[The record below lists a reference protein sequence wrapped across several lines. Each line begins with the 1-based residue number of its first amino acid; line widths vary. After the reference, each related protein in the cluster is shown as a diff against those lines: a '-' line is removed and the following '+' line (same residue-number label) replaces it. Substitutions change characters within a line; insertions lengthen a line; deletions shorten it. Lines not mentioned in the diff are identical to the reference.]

1 MSDGDGTPTS
11 EGHAEQRF
19 TAASL
24 RAQTAA
30 ILQAWGMPESAAH
43 TTADLIVQTDLLGVE
58 SHGVSMLPQYE
69 AMHASGRLHLAATP
83 RVLRDGPATA
93 LLDGDAGL
101 GHAVSAQAM
110 QLAVD
115 KARAIGIALVGV
127 RNSHHFGAAGVYAR
141 IAQRQ
146 GLIGLVTSSAQG
158 ILLVPTRAAEPVL
171 GTNPIAFAAPVPEG
185 SHNAAFVLDMATT
198 TAAANRVKVKA
209 LRDQP
214 VPAGWVV
221 DGQGAPVTAPQAARS
236 QVFDAPDG
244 GLTPLGG
251 SSDGGSHKGYGLALL
266 AQVLGG
272 TLNGGS
278 FAPLHRRT
286 HGPGE
291 PANVGHSFIAID
303 PRFFGEPGAFEHE
316 LDAILDVLHATRP
329 ADPALP
335 VLVPGDPEAAQQAE
349 REQRGIPL
357 PHALARQIQD
367 IAERTG
373 TAGLLQPASAS
384 QPPGA
389 SA

>member
-1 MSDGDGTPTS
+1 MSAVES
-11 EGHAEQRF
+11 RF
-19 TAASL
+19 TAESL

-30 ILQAWGMPESAAH
+30 ILQAWGMPETAAH
-43 TTADLIVQTDLLGVE
+43 TTAALMVETDLLGVE
-58 SHGVSMLPQYE
+58 SHGISMLAQYE
-69 AMHASGRLHLAATP
+69 AMRDGGRLHLAASP

-115 KARAIGIALVGV
+115 KARALGIALVGV

-171 GTNPIAFAAPVPEG
+171 GTNPIAFAAPVSQG
-185 SHNAAFVLDMATT
+185 SHNNAFVLDMATT

-209 LRDQP
+209 LRSEP
-214 VPAGWVV
+214 VPSGWVV
-221 DGQGAPVTAPQAARS
+221 DGQSQPVTEPEAARA
-236 QVFDAPDG
+236 QVFDQPDG

-272 TLNGGS
+272 TLNGGA
-278 FAPLHRRT
+278 FAPLHRQS
-286 HGPGE
+286 HSPSD

-329 ADPALP
+329 ANPAEP
-335 VLVPGDPEAAQQAE
+335 VLVPGDPEAAQHAE
-349 REQRGIPL
+349 RARLGIPL
-357 PHALARQIQD
+357 PAPLLRQIRD
-367 IAERTG
+367 I
-373 TAGLLQPASAS
+373 TARAGVADLLQPAHE
-384 QPPGA
+384 GA
-389 SA
+389 PA

>member
-1 MSDGDGTPTS
+1 MSTGEIRLS
-11 EGHAEQRF
+11 AQV
-19 TAASL
+19 L
-24 RAQTAA
+24 RAQTTA
-30 ILQAWGMPESAAH
+30 ILQAWGMPQATAQ
-43 TTADLIVQTDLLGVE
+43 TTAGLMVETDLLGVE

-69 AMHASGRLHLAATP
+69 AMHTSGRLRLAGTP

-93 LLDGDAGL
+93 LLDGAASL

-158 ILLVPTRAAEPVL
+158 VLLVPTRAATPVL
-171 GTNPIAFAAPVPEG
+171 GTNPIAFAAPVPQG
-185 SHNAAFVLDMATT
+185 SRNHAFVLDMATT

-209 LRDQP
+209 LRDEP
-214 VPAGWVV
+214 VPSGWVV
-221 DGQGAPVTAPQAARS
+221 DALGQPVTAPEAARS
-236 QVFDAPDG
+236 QVFDQPDG

-272 TLNGGS
+272 TLNGGA
-278 FAPLHRRT
+278 FAALDNPRR
-286 HGPGE
+286 GPGD

-303 PRFFGEPGAFEHE
+303 PTFFGEPGDFEHQ
-316 LDAILDVLHATRP
+316 LDAILDALHATCP
-329 ADPALP
+329 ADPRYP
-335 VLVPGDPEAAQQAE
+335 VLVPGDPEAAQRAE
-349 REQRGIPL
+349 RERLGIPL
-357 PHALARQIQD
+357 PAALLHQIRGITAR
-367 IAERTG
+367 
-373 TAGLLQPASAS
+373 AGLPDLLQPHQEGVSI
-384 QPPGA
+384 
-389 SA
+389 

>member
-1 MSDGDGTPTS
+1 MST
-11 EGHAEQRF
+11 ERRF
-19 TAASL
+19 TAGSL

-30 ILQAWGMPESAAH
+30 ILQAWGMPEAAAQ
-43 TTADLIVQTDLLGVE
+43 TTAALMVETDLLGVE

-69 AMHASGRLHLAATP
+69 AMRASGRLHLAATP

-101 GHAVSAQAM
+101 GHVVSSQAM

-158 ILLVPTRAAEPVL
+158 ILLVPTRAADPVL
-171 GTNPIAFAAPVPEG
+171 GTNPIAFAAPVPKG
-185 SHNAAFVLDMATT
+185 SHNHAFVLDMATT

-209 LRDQP
+209 LRGEP
-214 VPAGWVV
+214 VPTGWVV
-221 DGQGAPVTAPQAARS
+221 DGQGAPLTAPETARA
-236 QVFDAPDG
+236 QVFDRPDG

-251 SSDGGSHKGYGLALL
+251 SADGGSHKGYGLALL

-272 TLNGGS
+272 TLNGGA
-278 FAPLHRRT
+278 FAPLHRQS
-286 HGPGE
+286 HGAGD

-303 PRFFGEPGAFEHE
+303 PTFFGEPGAFEHD

-335 VLVPGDPEAAQQAE
+335 VLVPGDPEAAQQAA
-349 REQRGIPL
+349 RQRLGIPL
-357 PHALARQIQD
+357 PDTLLHQLQALA
-367 IAERTG
+367 ER
-373 TAGLLQPASAS
+373 AGAADLLVPAADHA
-384 QPPGA
+384 GA
-389 SA
+389 PA

>member
-1 MSDGDGTPTS
+1 MSPVES
-11 EGHAEQRF
+11 RF
-19 TAASL
+19 TADSL
-24 RAQTAA
+24 RTQTAA
-30 ILQAWGMPESAAH
+30 ILQAWGMPEDVAH
-43 TTADLIVQTDLLGVE
+43 ITASLMVETDLWGVE
-58 SHGVSMLPQYE
+58 SHGVSMLPQYD
-69 AMHASGRLHLAATP
+69 AMRAHGRLKLAAKP

-93 LLDGDAGL
+93 LLDGGACL

-110 QLAVD
+110 QWAVD

-171 GTNPIAFAAPVPEG
+171 GTNPIAFAAPVPEN
-185 SHNAAFVLDMATT
+185 SRNQAFVLDIATT

-209 LRDQP
+209 MRGQP
-214 VPAGWVV
+214 LPSGWVV
-221 DGQGAPVTAPQAARS
+221 DGQGMPVTAPQAARA
-236 QVFDAPDG
+236 QVFDLPDG

-251 SSDGGSHKGYGLALL
+251 SSEGGSHKGYGLSLM

-272 TLNGGS
+272 TLNGGA
-278 FAPLHRRT
+278 FAPLHRRD
-286 HGPGE
+286 HGVGD

-303 PRFFGEPGAFEHE
+303 PRFFGEPGAFQND

-335 VLVPGDPEAAQQAE
+335 VLVPGDPEAAEQAD
-349 REQRGIPL
+349 RQRNGIPL
-357 PHALARQIQD
+357 PATLVEQIRD
-367 IAERTG
+367 IAARAG
-373 TAGLLQPASAS
+373 TSDLLQTAPTRRAAH
-384 QPPGA
+384 A
-389 SA
+389 

>member
-1 MSDGDGTPTS
+1 MS
-11 EGHAEQRF
+11 AEHRF
-19 TAASL
+19 SAERL

-30 ILQAWGMPESAAH
+30 ILQAWGMPEVTAR
-43 TTADLIVQTDLLGVE
+43 TTAALMLETDLLGVE

-69 AMHASGRLHLAATP
+69 TMRASGRLNLAATP

-146 GLIGLVTSSAQG
+146 GLIALVTSSAQG

-171 GTNPIAFAAPVPEG
+171 GTNPIAFAAPVPKG
-185 SHNAAFVLDMATT
+185 SHNHAFVLDMATT

-209 LRDQP
+209 LRDEP
-214 VPAGWVV
+214 VPTGWVV
-221 DGQGAPVTAPQAARS
+221 DGQGQPVTAPEAARA
-236 QVFDAPDG
+236 QVFDQPDG

-251 SSDGGSHKGYGLALL
+251 SSEGGSHKGYGLALL

-278 FAPLHRRT
+278 FAPLHRQT
-286 HGPGE
+286 HGAGD

-303 PRFFGEPGAFEHE
+303 PSFFGEPGAFQHD

-329 ADPALP
+329 ADASRP

-349 REQRGIPL
+349 RERQGIPL
-357 PHALARQIQD
+357 PPSLLRQIRE
-367 IAERTG
+367 I
-373 TAGLLQPASAS
+373 TARAGVADGLDPAHAGG
-384 QPPGA
+384 PA
-389 SA
+389 

>member
-1 MSDGDGTPTS
+1 MSTVES
-11 EGHAEQRF
+11 RF
-19 TAASL
+19 TAESL

-30 ILQAWGMPESAAH
+30 ILQAWGMPEATAR
-43 TTADLIVQTDLLGVE
+43 TTAALMVETDLLGVE
-58 SHGVSMLPQYE
+58 SHGISMLAQYE
-69 AMHASGRLHLAATP
+69 AMRASGRLHLAANP

-115 KARAIGIALVGV
+115 KARALGIALVGV

-146 GLIGLVTSSAQG
+146 SLIGLVTSSAQG

-171 GTNPIAFAAPVPEG
+171 GTNPIAFAAPVPKG
-185 SHNAAFVLDMATT
+185 SHNNAFVLDMATT

-209 LRDQP
+209 LRGNP
-214 VPAGWVV
+214 VPPGWVV
-221 DGQGAPVTAPQAARS
+221 DGKGRPVTEPEAARA
-236 QVFDAPDG
+236 QVFDRPDG

-251 SSDGGSHKGYGLALL
+251 GSDGGSHKGYGLALL

-272 TLNGGS
+272 TLNGGA
-278 FAPLHRRT
+278 FAPQHRQS
-286 HGPGE
+286 HGPNE

-303 PRFFGEPGAFEHE
+303 PRFFGEPGTFENE

-329 ADPALP
+329 AHPAQP
-335 VLVPGDPEAAQQAE
+335 VLVPGDPEAAQQTE
-349 REQRGIPL
+349 RARLGIPL
-357 PHALARQIQD
+357 PAP
-367 IAERTG
+367 
-373 TAGLLQPASAS
+373 LLQQIRDITTRAGVADLLLTA
-384 QPPGA
+384 QEGA

>member
-1 MSDGDGTPTS
+1 MSDGNGTHTS
-11 EGHAEQRF
+11 DGHAEQRV

-30 ILQAWGMPESAAH
+30 ILQAWGMPEAAAH

-69 AMHASGRLHLAATP
+69 ALHASGRLHLAATP

-185 SHNAAFVLDMATT
+185 SHNTAFVLDMATT

-221 DGQGAPVTAPQAARS
+221 DGQGAPVTAPQAARA

-251 SSDGGSHKGYGLALL
+251 TSDGGSHKGYGLALL

-349 REQRGIPL
+349 RERQGIPL

-367 IAERTG
+367 IAARTG
-373 TAGLLQPASAS
+373 TAGLLQSAATGKPA
-384 QPPGA
+384 
-389 SA
+389 